1 MSSRKATFYI
11 DDNHRS
17 FVENFRS
24 QRGLKSPSEAVR
36 KIIEEAEKRPSDN
49 EAELTLLADVLRQNT
64 ARAKAA
70 LAEAFNEIQSTRRY
84 LAGNHESH

>member
-17 FVENFRS
+17 FVENF
-24 QRGLKSPSEAVR
+24 QMKRGLKSPSEAVR

-49 EAELTLLADVLRQNT
+49 EAELSM
-64 ARAKAA
+64 
-70 LAEAFNEIQSTRRY
+70 LAESCCRWAR
-84 LAGNHESH
+84 

>member
-1 MSSRKATFYI
+1 MSLRKATFYI

-36 KIIEEAEKRPSDN
+36 KIIEEAEKRPNDD
-49 EAELTLLADVLRQNT
+49 EAELTLLANILQQNT
-64 ARAKAA
+64 ERAKVA
-70 LAEAFNEIQSTRRY
+70 LAEAFNEIQSTKHY
-84 LAGNHESH
+84 LAGHHESH

>member
-49 EAELTLLADVLRQNT
+49 EAELTLLANILQQNT
-64 ARAKAA
+64 ERAKAA
-70 LAEAFNEIQSTRRY
+70 LAEAFNEIQSTKQF
-84 LAGNHESH
+84 LAGCHESH